1 MPPRRPRR
9 HARRRSSARRV
20 ILLLAAVIV
29 LAVIVGG
36 LTQVSR
42 QSQGYDAN
50 ADRSL
55 AAQGTVVADQSNA
68 TSETV
73 RRVVND
79 LQTQT
84 RQGLQS
90 TLDTA
95 VQQTADQSSRADLAA
110 AATPSGTVTTGFTT
124 VFADRAESMR
134 QLRAAVDG
142 FLGMQPALAPTHLR
156 IPRWPA
162 QVGPR
167 SSQRRRQRIASWR
180 PVLCSPGP
188 TRSYRSVRHSL
199 AVETGHGTLPPSVWV
214 THPQVWQLGGV
225 AAQVDLL
232 ATSPTL
238 SATHDVVLR
247 TVRLSPPAL
256 PTPQGASATVSVFSP
271 TSRIG
276 VNVVVAN
283 QGSSDESHVSIR
295 VSLADQTT
303 GATAA
308 QTRETSLAPGA
319 SVTLPQVTMRVK
331 SATTYVLTVQVI
343 PRPARPSR
351 PARPFSSSCRS
362 LPRPERRTGLPRPT
376 ACRPHPFLVL
386 GSERTEIR
394 DWRALQV
401 AESITITDNRNGESI
416 EIPLVNGGVA
426 AEDGP
431 SSCRGCGS
439 STPASCRR
447 RPARVPSPIST
458 GTPGILRYRG
468 YPHRAARRKLDLPR
482 GGLSPT

>member
-1 MPPRRPRR
+1 M
-9 HARRRSSARRV
+9 
-20 ILLLAAVIV
+20 IV
-29 LAVIVGG
+29 LALIVGG

-68 TSETV
+68 TSVTV

-79 LQTQT
+79 LQAQT

-110 AATPSGTVTTGFTT
+110 GATPSGTVTTGFTT

-142 FLGMQPALAPTHLR
+142 FLGMQPALAPDAPSDTTVASPGRAPLLS
-156 IPRWPA
+156 A
-162 QVGPR
+162 TQATN
-167 SSQRRRQRIASWR
+167 RIAAAGA
-180 PVLCSPGP
+180 LL
-188 TRSYRSVRHSL
+188 TRSDALYRSVRHSL
-199 AVETGHGTLPPSVWV
+199 AVETGHGRLPPSVWV
-214 THPQVWQLGGV
+214 THPQVWQLGSV

-256 PTPQGASATVSVFSP
+256 PTPQGASAAVSVLSP

-283 QGSSDESHVSIR
+283 QGSSDESHVSVR

-308 QTRETSLAPGA
+308 QIRETSLALGA

-331 SATTYVLTVQVI
+331 SSTTYVLTVQVI
-343 PRPARPSR
+343 PPAGQT
-351 PARPFSSSCRS
+351 
-362 LPRPERRTGLPRPT
+362 LT
-376 ACRPHPFLVL
+376 AGTAVQQQ
-386 GSERTEIR
+386 
-394 DWRALQV
+394 LQV
-401 AESITITDNRNGESI
+401 A
-416 EIPLVNGGVA
+416 
-426 AEDGP
+426 
-431 SSCRGCGS
+431 
-439 STPASCRR
+439 PA
-447 RPARVPSPIST
+447 T
-458 GTPGILRYRG
+458 
-468 YPHRAARRKLDLPR
+468 
-482 GGLSPT
+482 